1 LKSLIPFLN
10 KVITSFLAVITNY
23 VVAKHLGIED
33 FGIYSSVFSLT
44 FILNLFSD
52 WGINL
57 YGPQRLANSLKK
69 EEFIVTANSFKF
81 ALSIL
86 CTLLFLLISLFQK
99 NYTFFLVSIPLV
111 AFNYLNPEWVAK
123 GMLHPH
129 IASYRQLVFSI
140 LNLVLVLLLHYFK
153 ASSFF
158 IIIAYVTS
166 TLISYLI
173 FALYYKSYGIFKIN
187 LKLPIFRFFKDT
199 KTIFFGFLLNN
210 LIYSLGI
217 ILLNNFGSSGKEAG
231 VFSSYYSIFTNVV
244 APIMIVFSLIAP
256 LVDSTNGSS
265 TKKYFK
271 IFNQLIL
278 LFIVIGIVFYTYNNL
293 FYNILFPSSF
303 QFNDELNKISSLNF
317 MLFCVEQL
325 VVAKFILVN
334 EKRRYLIINIIGS
347 SIFIITWFICLISN
361 VNISAK
367 TVMLIMAISQLSM
380 IVYGFIFNKFIIQ
393 ASSKIYLIL
402 LGSLVFYLFKNWLPF
417 GIVITGSICLII
429 ISAFLIYKNLKTLY
443 SN

>member
-1 LKSLIPFLN
+1 MKSLIPFLN
-10 KVITSFLAVITNY
+10 KVITSLLAVITNY
-23 VVAKHLGIED
+23 VVAKHLGVED
-33 FGIYSSVFSLT
+33 FGIYSSVLSLT

-57 YGPQRLANSLKK
+57 YGPQILANSLKK
-69 EEFIVTANSFKF
+69 EEFIITANSFKF
-81 ALSIL
+81 TLSIL

-99 NYTFFLVSIPLV
+99 NYTFFLLSIPLV

-153 ASSFF
+153 ANSFF
-158 IIIAYVTS
+158 IIIAYVSS

-173 FALYYKSYGIFKIN
+173 FAFHYKSFGIFKIN

-256 LVDSTNGSS
+256 LVDSTNDSS

-293 FYNILFPSSF
+293 FYNILFPSTF

-334 EKRRYLIINIIGS
+334 EKRRYLISNIIGS

-361 VNISAK
+361 VDISAK

-393 ASSKIYLIL
+393 ASSKIYLL
-402 LGSLVFYLFKNWLPF
+402 LLSALLFYVLKNWLPLNV
-417 GIVITGSICLII
+417 IVAGSISLII
-429 ISAFLIYKNLKTLY
+429 CSSFLIYKNLKTLY